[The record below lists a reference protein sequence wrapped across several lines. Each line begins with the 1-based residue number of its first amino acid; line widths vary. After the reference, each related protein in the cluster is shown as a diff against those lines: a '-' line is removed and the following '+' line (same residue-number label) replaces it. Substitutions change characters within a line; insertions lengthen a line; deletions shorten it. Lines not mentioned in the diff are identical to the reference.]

1 MTNYRSMLFVPGD
14 NEKMI
19 QKGLALKADALIFD
33 LEDAVMPENRVE
45 ARALVLKTLLDT
57 QDGYSGPKRFVRV
70 NPFESDEP
78 LLDLA
83 AIMPGAPDGIVQPK
97 IKSVDCV
104 NKMGNYL
111 DVLEASAGL
120 EIGSTKILAVA
131 TETPEIMFKLGG
143 LKDATDRLIAINW
156 GGEDLSAA
164 ILASTNRE
172 MDGDW
177 AFTYKLARS
186 LCLLAARAADI
197 EPLDTVHTD
206 FRDLDA
212 LRAECIAARKEG
224 FSGKIAIHPI
234 QVDIINES
242 FTPSDEDVTHAQ
254 RIMDAFDAAGGA
266 GAIQLDGQM
275 LDMPHIKQARHVLSQ
290 AAALKER

>member
-1 MTNYRSMLFVPGD
+1 MANYRSMLFVPGD

-19 QKGLALKADALIFD
+19 QKGLALNADALIFD
-33 LEDAVMPENRVE
+33 LEDAVMPEKRVE
-45 ARALVLKTLLDT
+45 ARALVLKTLLET
-57 QDGYSGPKRFVRV
+57 QGEYNGPKRFVRV
-70 NPFESDEP
+70 NPFESDAP

-97 IKSVDCV
+97 IKHVDCV

-131 TETPEIMFKLGG
+131 TETPEIMFNLGG
-143 LKDATDRLIAINW
+143 LKDATDRLIAVNW

-164 ILASTNRE
+164 ILASTNRDQ
-172 MDGDW
+172 DGGW

-212 LRAECIAARKEG
+212 LRAECVAARKEG

-242 FTPSDEDVTHAQ
+242 FTPSDEDVAHA
-254 RIMDAFDAAGGA
+254 RRVMEAFDAAGGA

-290 AAALKER
+290 AAALK